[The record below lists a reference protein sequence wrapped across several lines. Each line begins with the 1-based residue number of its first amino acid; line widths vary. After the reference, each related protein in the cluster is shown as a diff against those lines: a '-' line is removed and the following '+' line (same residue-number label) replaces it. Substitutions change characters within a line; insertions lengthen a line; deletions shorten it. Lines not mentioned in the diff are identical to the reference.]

1 MKNKFNGWN
10 TVFGFTLRQSSK
22 GIGFRIT
29 TTIVALLLIGAFV
42 LINILI
48 AKPDDDKDKD
58 IKPSPIETVI
68 VLDQSGLEP
77 TDYKTMSP
85 ELMSEQYSHI
95 KFIASQLL
103 SNNELVRKSATYSN
117 KSIAIHITVVEDGF
131 HMEALIPED
140 SEISKSDV
148 KEILPFISNAFESN
162 KLLQVGLTMEQLNS
176 ALKPAVNTYTDV
188 GEDKNPIVFAI
199 KMIAP
204 MLFGFIFYFMLLLYG
219 QNVCKSVSTEKTSK
233 LVETLLT
240 SVHPYALIMGKVL
253 AVTSLALMQFVL
265 WIVAGIIGLY
275 GGNYISQ
282 MMYPE
287 YENSVVTIINFLKDN
302 IGETAMTLPALLL
315 AIVIFIVGFLFYSVL
330 AGVSGSIVSKPEDL
344 SSTQAIFQFPIMI
357 SFLVSYL
364 SPVLEKEALTKAI
377 RYIPFTAPFSVPAEL
392 ITGTVGFGEGLLSL
406 GILSVFSFIIIN
418 LSGRIYK
425 GMILYTDQKLS
436 FKLISNILKAKN

>member
-10 TVFGFTLRQSSK
+10 TVFDFTFRQSSK

-48 AKPDDDKDKD
+48 AKPDDEKD

-68 VLDQSGLEP
+68 VSDQSGLEP
-77 TDYKTMSP
+77 TDYKAMSP
-85 ELMSEQYSHI
+85 ELMTEQYSHI

-103 SNNELVRKSATYSN
+103 SNNELVREAATYSN
-117 KSIAIHITVVEDGF
+117 KSFAIHITVVEDGF

-140 SEISKSDV
+140 SEISKGDV

-162 KLLQVGLTMEQLNS
+162 KLLQVDLTMEQLSS
-176 ALKPAVNTYTDV
+176 ALKPAINTYTDV
-188 GEDKNPIVFAI
+188 GEDKNPVVFAI

-204 MLFGFIFYFMLLLYG
+204 MLFGFILYFMLLLYG

-265 WIVAGIIGLY
+265 WIIAGIIGLY

-344 SSTQAIFQFPIMI
+344 SSTQAIFQFPIII
-357 SFLVSYL
+357 SFLLSYL
-364 SPVLEKEALTKAI
+364 SPVFEKEVLTKAI

-392 ITGTVGFGEGLLSL
+392 ITGSVGLGEGLLSL
-406 GILSVFSFIIIN
+406 GILSVFSLIIIN
-418 LSGRIYK
+418 LSSRIYK